1 MREATDPL
9 KTQRVYL
16 LLRDQIAGGQLP
28 AGTRLPAEPAL
39 ADAYSVSRVTIRR
52 ALDRLAAEE
61 LIDKRPGS
69 GTFVRKDEAKVQT
82 IVADVANV
90 FSHLREMGRT
100 TDVRL
105 LTFGYQMPPQRIRDA
120 LRMEADERVQ
130 VSVRVR
136 HVDGEP
142 FSYLTASVPERI
154 GRNYSRDELATVP
167 LLRLIERSGFR
178 AEHACQDISAALA
191 SPDVADAL
199 DLTVGAP
206 LISLTRVVYG
216 PDGEGLEHLH
226 ALYRPDRY
234 SLHMDLVRTRGDGD
248 SRWSPATSVPAASLP
263 AEPER

>member
-1 MREATDPL
+1 MREATEPL

-16 LLRDQIAGGQLP
+16 LLRDQIAGGTLA
-28 AGTRLPAEPAL
+28 AGSRLPAEPAL
-39 ADAYSVSRVTIRR
+39 ADSFNVSRVTIRR
-52 ALDRLAAEE
+52 ALDRLAADE

-69 GTFVRKDEAKVQT
+69 GTFVRGDASKVQS

-90 FSHLREMGRT
+90 FSHLREMGRS

-105 LTFGYQMPPQRIRDA
+105 LTFSYQMPPERIREA
-120 LRMEADERVQ
+120 LRLETDERTQ

-136 HVDGEP
+136 HVDGAP

-154 GRNYSRDELATVP
+154 GRTYSRDELGSVP
-167 LLRLIERSGFR
+167 LLRLIERSGYR

-216 PDGEGLEHLH
+216 PNGEGLEHLH

-234 SLHMDLVRTRGDGD
+234 NLHMDLVRTRGDGD
-248 SRWSPATSVPAASLP
+248 SRWSPTPSVPAAPLP